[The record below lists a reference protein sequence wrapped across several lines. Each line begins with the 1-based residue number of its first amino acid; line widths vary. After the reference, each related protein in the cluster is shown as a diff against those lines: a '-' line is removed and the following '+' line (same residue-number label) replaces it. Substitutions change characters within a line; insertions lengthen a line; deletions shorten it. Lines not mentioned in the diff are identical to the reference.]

1 MLGLSAES
9 EAQLHAFRKRLQM
22 SLVDQSLLDGLVFSS
37 RRCGWAWARPHQPAL
52 PFCVFFFPQE
62 IRWSDPG
69 SGSKT
74 NSQTLIFTA
83 IKALRANNFKA
94 WRMMTPGFVPF
105 CASPNRKWLC
115 ILRETPVKCLWR
127 KADFNCFKKG
137 SECSSLAQGLN
148 SLGWK
153 GELEDYFR
161 HENFFQFYM
170 FVFQVPKQFA
180 RYILLNI
187 VREE

>member
-1 MLGLSAES
+1 
-9 EAQLHAFRKRLQM
+9 M
-22 SLVDQSLLDGLVFSS
+22 SVGTTPSTSPAVL
-37 RRCGWAWARPHQPAL
+37 CG
-52 PFCVFFFPQE
+52 FFFPQE

-74 NSQTLIFTA
+74 NSQRLIFTA

-170 FVFQVPKQFA
+170 FFSKYPSSLHDTD
-180 RYILLNI
+180 YLILYEKSNKK
-187 VREE
+187 